1 MQRPGAKLSPDERRG
16 VVQNRA
22 CPGRRCDGNREG
34 RCEKQEP
41 FTVQSGMPSWNGW
54 GVTNANTRLQPL
66 AAAGM
71 SAADLPR
78 LKLKWAFGFPDA
90 SSAWAQPAVMGE
102 RLFIGSQNGT
112 VYSMNAKSG
121 CVYWTFGAQASV
133 RTAPVIGPRADGSG
147 HTVYFGDLGG
157 RTYALDAATGKQL
170 WVRKVEDHP
179 YVRLTGAPV
188 LYQERL
194 YVPVASLE
202 EGMPRDPSYPC
213 CSFRGSVVALNA
225 KDGSVIWKT
234 YMITQ
239 PLKARGKNKA
249 GVTQYGP
256 SGAAVW
262 SAPTID
268 AARKRIYV
276 GTGNGYTGPD
286 QVTNDAIVALNMVT
300 GKIAWV
306 KQLSP
311 KDVAYVDR
319 CASGPDNPECPEEQ
333 GPDFDFGNSPILT
346 KLQSGKEVI
355 VVGQKSGVGWEL
367 DPDRSGAVIW
377 QYKAGV
383 GGSLGGMEW
392 GSAVDER
399 NVYFPVSDI
408 QRTKPGGL
416 HAVSLATGERGW
428 YAPPP
433 PLMCREPKGC
443 NAALSAAITVIPGVI
458 FAGSNDGGL
467 RAFSAKDGAILWEY
481 DTNRSFDTVNKV
493 PAAGASII
501 GPGPVVV
508 GGMLY
513 VNSGYGAYG
522 GRPGNV
528 LLAFGLD

>member
-1 MQRPGAKLSPDERRG
+1 MG
-16 VVQNRA
+16 
-22 CPGRRCDGNREG
+22 GRI
-34 RCEKQEP
+34 
-41 FTVQSGMPSWNGW
+41 FV
-54 GVTNANTRLQPL
+54 
-66 AAAGM
+66 
-71 SAADLPR
+71 
-78 LKLKWAFGFPDA
+78 
-90 SSAWAQPAVMGE
+90 
-102 RLFIGSQNGT
+102 GSQNGT

-121 CVYWTFGAQASV
+121 CVYWTFPALASV
-133 RTAPVIGPRADGSG
+133 RNAPVLAPRTGGGYTA
-147 HTVYFGDLGG
+147 YFGDLGG
-157 RTYALDAATGKQL
+157 RTYAVDAATGKQL
-170 WVRKVEDHP
+170 WMRKVEDHP
-179 YVRLTGAPV
+179 YVRLTGAAV
-188 LYQERL
+188 FYQDRL

-225 KDGSVIWKT
+225 TDGSVIWKT
-234 YMITQ
+234 YMITK
-239 PLKARGKNKA
+239 PLKARGLNKG

-256 SGAAVW
+256 SGAAIW

-268 AARKRIYV
+268 PGRRRLYV

-286 QVTNDAIVALNMVT
+286 QVTNDAIVALDMAT
-300 GKIAWV
+300 GKITWV

-311 KDVAYVDR
+311 KDIAYVDR
-319 CASGPDNPECPEEQ
+319 CAPGPDNPECPEEQ

-346 KLQSGKEVI
+346 KLQSGREVI
-355 VVGQKSGVGWEL
+355 VVGQKSGVGWEI

-377 QYKAGV
+377 QYRAGV

-408 QRTKPGGL
+408 QREKPGGL
-416 HAVSLATGERGW
+416 HAVSLATGERTW

-433 PLMCREPKGC
+433 PLMCKEPKGC
-443 NAALSAAITVIPGVI
+443 NAALSAAITVIPGVV

-467 RAFSAKDGAILWEY
+467 RAFSTKDGSILWEY
-481 DTNRSFDTVNKV
+481 DTNRSFETVNKV
-493 PAAGASII
+493 PATGASII

-508 GGMLY
+508 GGMVY